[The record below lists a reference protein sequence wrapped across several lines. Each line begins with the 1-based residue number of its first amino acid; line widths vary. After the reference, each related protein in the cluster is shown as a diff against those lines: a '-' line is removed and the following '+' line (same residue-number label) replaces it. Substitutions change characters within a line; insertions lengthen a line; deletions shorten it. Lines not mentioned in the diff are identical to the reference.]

1 MTTPREAGFRM
12 PPEWA
17 PHAGCWMA
25 WPCRPENWDD
35 IERARATYVEVAR
48 AIARFE
54 PVTMTANAE
63 DAGAARGALA
73 GVAGADVVVVPSDDS
88 WARDTAPTFVTDGR
102 GGLAGVDWRFNAYGG
117 IYEEYGRTRNMARRI
132 LDLLGARRFAAPLVL
147 EGGAVHVDG
156 EGTVLTT
163 TEVVL
168 DPRRNPGLEPR
179 RGRAAPVRRTSAP
192 RRCCG
197 SRSALD
203 HDNTGGHVD
212 NLACFV
218 APGVVGARLRDRDDP
233 QHAAV
238 HENLAR
244 LRAATD
250 ARGRALEVVE
260 LPMPARP
267 EFRRAPASPSYVNF
281 YVANAS
287 HGRPSAQP
295 RTTATSCNVV
305 RRATSPPASMIRRRT
320 LAAPSCEQSN
330 DADGCRSLRRE
341 GGPPPRAR
349 VDTWPSVDG
358 SSRRVRAQSSPG
370 QPAAARRTSLAVAR
384 SPASG
389 HRPGPDRAVVLAEH
403 RRLALRWRA
412 SR

>member
-1 MTTPREAGFRM
+1 MV
-12 PPEWA
+12 
-17 PHAGCWMA
+17 
-25 WPCRPENWDD
+25 WPCRPDNWDD

-48 AIARFE
+48 AIGRFE
-54 PVTMTANAE
+54 PVTVTANAE
-63 DAGAARGALA
+63 DAHAARGALA
-73 GVAGADVVVVPSDDS
+73 GIAGADVVVVPSDDS

-168 DPRRNPGLEPR
+168 DPRRNPDLDRSEAERVLRDYLGAEKVVWL
-179 RGRAAPVRRTSAP
+179 G
-192 RRCCG
+192 
-197 SRSALD
+197 SALD

-218 APGVVGARLRDRDDP
+218 APATVAALGCDDRDDP
-233 QHAAV
+233 QYAAV

-250 ARGRALEVVE
+250 ARGRALDVVE

-267 EFRRAPASPSYVNF
+267 GFRGRRLSPSYVNF
-281 YVANAS
+281 YVAN
-287 HGRPSAQP
+287 GG
-295 RTTATSCNVV
+295 VV
-305 RRATSPPASMIRRRT
+305 VPAFGD
-320 LAAPSCEQSN
+320 P
-330 DADGCRSLRRE
+330 AD
-341 GGPPPRAR
+341 
-349 VDTWPSVDG
+349 
-358 SSRRVRAQSSPG
+358 
-370 QPAAARRTSLAVAR
+370 AAARDILARVFPRRTVVQVPTHELAKADGNIHCITQQQPVA
-384 SPASG
+384 
-389 HRPGPDRAVVLAEH
+389 
-403 RRLALRWRA
+403 
-412 SR
+412 

>member
-1 MTTPREAGFRM
+1 
-12 PPEWA
+12 
-17 PHAGCWMA
+17 MA

-35 IERARATYVEVAR
+35 IERARATCVEVAR

-63 DAGAARGALA
+63 DAGAARRALA
-73 GVAGADVVVVPSDDS
+73 GVADADVVVLASDDS
-88 WARDTAPTFVTDGR
+88 WARDSAPTFVTDGR

-117 IYEEYGRTRNMARRI
+117 IYEEYGRTRTVARRI

-163 TEVVL
+163 SEVVL
-168 DPRRNPGLEPR
+168 DPRRNPGLD
-179 RGRAAPVRRTSAP
+179 RGEAERLLCDYLGAEKVLWLSA
-192 RRCCG
+192 
-197 SRSALD
+197 ALD

-218 APGVVGARLRDRDDP
+218 APGVVAALGCADRDDP

-267 EFRRAPASPSYVNF
+267 EFRGRRLSPSYVNF
-281 YVANAS
+281 YLAN
-287 HGRPSAQP
+287 GGLVVPSFGDP
-295 RTTATSCNVV
+295 GDTAAREILSRLV
-305 RRATSPPASMIRRRT
+305 PRRT
-320 LAAPSCEQSN
+320 VVQVPTLELAK
-330 DADGCRSLRRE
+330 ADGGIHC
-341 GGPPPRAR
+341 
-349 VDTWPSVDG
+349 VT
-358 SSRRVRAQSSPG
+358 QQ
-370 QPAAARRTSLAVAR
+370 QPVA
-384 SPASG
+384 
-389 HRPGPDRAVVLAEH
+389 
-403 RRLALRWRA
+403 
-412 SR
+412 

>member
-1 MTTPREAGFRM
+1 
-12 PPEWA
+12 
-17 PHAGCWMA
+17 MA

-35 IERARATYVEVAR
+35 IDRARATYVQVVR

-63 DAGAARGALA
+63 DAGAARSALA
-73 GVAGADVVVVPSDDS
+73 GIAGADVVIVASDDS

-117 IYEEYGRTRNMARRI
+117 IYEEYGRTRNMTRRI

-147 EGGAVHVDG
+147 EGGAIHVDG

-168 DPRRNPGLEPR
+168 DPRRNPELDR
-179 RGRAAPVRRTSAP
+179 VAAERLLCDFLGAEKVLWLS
-192 RRCCG
+192 
-197 SRSALD
+197 SALD

-212 NLACFV
+212 NLACFA
-218 APGVVGARLRDRDDP
+218 APGVVAALGCADRDDP
-233 QHAAV
+233 QYAAV

-267 EFRRAPASPSYVNF
+267 EFRGRRLSPSYINF
-281 YVANAS
+281 YVAN
-287 HGRPSAQP
+287 GG
-295 RTTATSCNVV
+295 VV
-305 RRATSPPASMIRRRT
+305 MPAFGD
-320 LAAPSCEQSN
+320 P
-330 DADGCRSLRRE
+330 DD
-341 GGPPPRAR
+341 
-349 VDTWPSVDG
+349 
-358 SSRRVRAQSSPG
+358 
-370 QPAAARRTSLAVAR
+370 AVAR
-384 SPASG
+384 
-389 HRPGPDRAVVLAEH
+389 DVLARLFP
-403 RRLALRWRA
+403 RRTVVEVPTLELAKA
-412 SR
+412 DGGIHCVTQQQPVA

>member
-1 MTTPREAGFRM
+1 MTPREAGFRM

-35 IERARATYVEVAR
+35 IEKARATYVEVAR
-48 AIARFE
+48 VIARVE

-63 DAGAARGALA
+63 DAGAARSALDGAP
-73 GVAGADVVVVPSDDS
+73 GVELLIVPSDDS
-88 WARDTAPTFVTDGR
+88 WSRDTAPTFVIDGR
-102 GGLAGVDWRFNAYGG
+102 GGLGGVDWRFNAYGG
-117 IYEEYGRTRNMARRI
+117 IYEEFGRTRNMAKRI

-163 TEVVL
+163 AEVVL
-168 DPRRNPGLEPR
+168 DPRRNPGLER
-179 RGRAAPVRRTSAP
+179 DEAERLLREYLGAEKVVWLS
-192 RRCCG
+192 
-197 SRSALD
+197 SALD

-218 APGVVGARLRDRDDP
+218 APGVVVALGCADPDDP

-238 HENLAR
+238 QENLAR

-267 EFRRAPASPSYVNF
+267 EFRGRRLSPSYVNF
-281 YVANAS
+281 YVANGA
-287 HGRPSAQP
+287 
-295 RTTATSCNVV
+295 VV
-305 RRATSPPASMIRRRT
+305 MPAFGD
-320 LAAPSCEQSN
+320 P
-330 DADGCRSLRRE
+330 ADG
-341 GGPPPRAR
+341 
-349 VDTWPSVDG
+349 
-358 SSRRVRAQSSPG
+358 
-370 QPAAARRTSLAVAR
+370 AAR
-384 SPASG
+384 
-389 HRPGPDRAVVLAEH
+389 DVLARLFPK
-403 RRLALRWRA
+403 RRIVPVPTLELAKA
-412 SR
+412 DGNIHCITQQQPVA

>member
-1 MTTPREAGFRM
+1 MMTPAEAGFRM

-48 AIARFE
+48 AVGLFE

-63 DAGAARGALA
+63 DAGAARSALS

-102 GGLAGVDWRFNAYGG
+102 GSLAGVDWRFNAYGG
-117 IYEEYGRTRNMARRI
+117 IYEEYGRTRNMAKRI

-163 TEVVL
+163 SEVVL
-168 DPRRNPGLEPR
+168 DPRRNPGLER
-179 RGRAAPVRRTSAP
+179 EEAERLLCDYLGAEKVLWLS
-192 RRCCG
+192 
-197 SRSALD
+197 SALD

-212 NLACFV
+212 NLACFT
-218 APGVVGARLRDRDDP
+218 APGVVAALGCADRDDP
-233 QHAAV
+233 QYPAV
-238 HENLAR
+238 QENLQR

-260 LPMPARP
+260 LVMPARP
-267 EFRRAPASPSYVNF
+267 EYRGRRLSPSYVNF
-281 YVANAS
+281 YVA
-287 HGRPSAQP
+287 GGG
-295 RTTATSCNVV
+295 VV
-305 RRATSPPASMIRRRT
+305 MPAFGD
-320 LAAPSCEQSN
+320 P
-330 DADGCRSLRRE
+330 AD
-341 GGPPPRAR
+341 
-349 VDTWPSVDG
+349 
-358 SSRRVRAQSSPG
+358 
-370 QPAAARRTSLAVAR
+370 AVAR
-384 SPASG
+384 
-389 HRPGPDRAVVLAEH
+389 DVLARLFP
-403 RRLALRWRA
+403 RRSVVQIPTLELAKA
-412 SR
+412 DGNIHCITQQQPVA